1 MIRFCDKEVCCVHV
15 NVLDRQ
21 QILDYF
27 LNVNRKD
34 PVCVLDEKGKFVGSI
49 TYSSILGR
57 ELQDAINMECMI
69 LGLTTWEEG
78 RKCFERCPVQFG
90 GITMIPVID
99 KERNLL
105 CFAYQDDEANRELRM
120 LDELMEYKSSLGF
133 LDVYPEYNHVIIH
146 GYNELA
152 YNFYMYLRNT
162 GVSVS
167 VTGDLWTILLDNN
180 IVCGGGE

>member
-1 MIRFCDKEVCCVHV
+1 MIRFCDKEVCCIKV
-15 NVLDRQ
+15 NEMDRQ

-34 PVCVLDEKGKFVGSI
+34 PVCVLDEKGKFAGSI

-57 ELQDAINMECMI
+57 ELQEAINTECMI

-105 CFAYQDDEANRELRM
+105 CFVYQDDEANRELRM
-120 LDELMEYKSSLGF
+120 LDELMEYKSALTF
-133 LDVYPEYNHVIIH
+133 LDLYPEYSNVTVY
-146 GYNELA
+146 GCNELA
-152 YNFYMYLRNT
+152 YAFVMYLKKM
-162 GVSVS
+162 GIPVSVK
-167 VTGDLWTILLDNN
+167 GELWKN
-180 IVCGGGE
+180 IINSNFVKGG